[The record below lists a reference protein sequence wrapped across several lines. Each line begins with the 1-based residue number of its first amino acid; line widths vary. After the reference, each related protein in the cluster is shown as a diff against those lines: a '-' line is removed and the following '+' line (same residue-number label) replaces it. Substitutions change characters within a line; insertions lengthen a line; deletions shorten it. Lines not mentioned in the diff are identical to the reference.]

1 MLQVREFVSQVEH
14 ALAPVRHVMKP
25 ILSDPLVMG
34 AWALLVVASVG
45 VLWWDIRER
54 NGALPSMMKGVWT
67 LVVLYS
73 GPFGLAVYWYSG
85 RTQISR
91 DSLWRRGFR
100 STAHCYSGCGAG
112 EVVGFVVL
120 AGILAIGSTLVVTAG
135 TFALAYTFGY
145 ALTVGPLM
153 QEGVGFGEAM
163 LDALY
168 SETPS
173 ITVMEVA
180 AIGTDLL
187 IASQAHIGDLLFWGA
202 LVFSLSVGFVFAFP
216 VNVTLVRFGVKEG
229 MENPAEMGESRS
241 RSRAQP
247 SD

>member
-1 MLQVREFVSQVEH
+1 MPLQPFLKQIEH
-14 ALAPVRHVMKP
+14 TLAPVRHVMKP
-25 ILSDPLVMG
+25 LLSDPVVMG
-34 AWALLVVASVG
+34 VWAFLVVLSTG
-45 VLWWDIRER
+45 TLLWDIRTR
-54 NGALPSMMKGVWT
+54 NQELPSMMKGVWA

-85 RTQISR
+85 RTQISN

-112 EVVGFVVL
+112 EVTGFALL
-120 AGILAIGSTLVVTAG
+120 AGILALQSTLAVTAG

-153 QEGVGFGEAM
+153 QEGVGFREAM

-173 ITVMEVA
+173 ITIMEVT

-187 IASQAHIGDLLFWGA
+187 IASQAHITDLLFWGA
-202 LVFSLSVGFVFAFP
+202 LAFSLSVGFVFAFP
-216 VNVTLVRFGVKEG
+216 VNATLVYFGVKEG
-229 MENPAEMGESRS
+229 MKNPAEMGERQQKSRGQ
-241 RSRAQP
+241 AT
-247 SD
+247 D

>member
-1 MLQVREFVSQVEH
+1 MPLQELLTQIEH

-34 AWALLVVASVG
+34 VWALFVVASVG
-45 VLWWDIRER
+45 TLWWDIRER
-54 NGALPSMMKGVWT
+54 NQTLPSLMKGVWT

-85 RTQISR
+85 RTQISN
-91 DSLWRRGFR
+91 DSVWRRGFR

-112 EVVGFVVL
+112 EVLGFALL
-120 AGILAIGSTLVVTAG
+120 AGLLALQSTLVVTAG
-135 TFALAYTFGY
+135 TFALAYLFGY

-153 QEGVGFGEAM
+153 QEGVGVGEAM

-173 ITVMEVA
+173 ITIMEIA

-187 IASQAHIGDLLFWGA
+187 IASQAHISDLLFWGA
-202 LVFSLSVGFVFAFP
+202 LAFSLSVGFGFAFP
-216 VNVTLVRFGVKEG
+216 VNAVLVHFGVKEG
-229 MENPAEMGESRS
+229 MKNPAEMGQSGRQ
-241 RSRAQP
+241 AQAA
-247 SD
+247 D